1 MSESEKKMLAENQKL
16 KQEIA
21 DLNKQIDGYRK
32 MEVELSTEIDLLRE
46 GIIH

>member
-1 MSESEKKMLAENQKL
+1 MSESQKNLLAENQKL
-16 KQEIA
+16 KQKIA
-21 DLNKQIDGYRK
+21 DLNKQIDGYRR